1 MESTRRF
8 RYDLKPVS
16 GLGAFAV
23 DETITSFLMLV
34 ALGTAVGVV
43 LGGISM
49 FFAVV
54 LWKNIEEVPE
64 DSEADSEQAN

>member
-1 MESTRRF
+1 M
-8 RYDLKPVS
+8 
-16 GLGAFAV
+16 

-34 ALGTAVGVV
+34 ALGTTVGVV
-43 LGGISM
+43 LGGISL

>member
-1 MESTRRF
+1 M
-8 RYDLKPVS
+8 
-16 GLGAFAV
+16 

-34 ALGTAVGVV
+34 ALGTTVGVV
-43 LGGISM
+43 LGGISL

-64 DSEADSEQAN
+64 ESEADSEQTN

>member
-1 MESTRRF
+1 M
-8 RYDLKPVS
+8 
-16 GLGAFAV
+16 

-34 ALGTAVGVV
+34 ALGTSVGVL
-43 LGGISM
+43 LGGISL

-64 DSEADSEQAN
+64 DSETESDQSA